1 MSSNT
6 APPNTY
12 IQVSSSPYKMP
23 GYIALKPGEECQIV
37 MIDGDRTKVISNPS
51 YPMAYFSN
59 GPFIDAIYES
69 SGTIKE
75 DEDGHGIQSG
85 IQVKLKR
92 DDSLITQTIIKG
104 FESFYFVVQ
113 GGITL
118 DSAAM
123 GRGGSKSRKHL
134 SRKRKGKKSYRKR
147 KYGKSKK
154 SRRFRKIRR

>member
-1 MSSNT
+1 
-6 APPNTY
+6 
-12 IQVSSSPYKMP
+12 MP

-113 GGITL
+113 GGITF
-118 DSAAM
+118 DSAA
-123 GRGGSKSRKHL
+123 GGSKSRKHL